1 MPVHNL
7 TGGAEGEEP
16 TESMKTRLALYDDFK
31 GEADPDKALDIFRQI
46 HQIAADEF
54 EIFGITTRP
63 SAFGVVNAKLRNVP
77 EAIPGSWMYPD
88 PAPTL
93 PQTYYYA
100 E

>member
-1 MPVHNL
+1 MQGRPERISSRKV
-7 TGGAEGEEP
+7 
-16 TESMKTRLALYDDFK
+16 
-31 GEADPDKALDIFRQI
+31 I
-46 HQIAADEF
+46 

-88 PAPTL
+88 PGPTL